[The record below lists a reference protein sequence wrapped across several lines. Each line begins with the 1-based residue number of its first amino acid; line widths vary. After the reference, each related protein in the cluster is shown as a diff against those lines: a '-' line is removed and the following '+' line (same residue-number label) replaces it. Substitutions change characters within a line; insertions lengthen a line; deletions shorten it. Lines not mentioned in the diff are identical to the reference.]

1 MSYTRY
7 KRYAIVDNG
16 TVQYLQTSDGCFLY
30 STELI
35 DGYIPQ
41 DEIDAA
47 VRSPISKKYIKV
59 FLLREDE
66 TIFKDITPW
75 VQLSGNIE
83 KKNASGQTR
92 STNLTLRNEE
102 INGKYLWTPSPN
114 GGGLWDYQKIKIVSG
129 IVLPDRLYE
138 VSEGIFVIHDP
149 SLTINGAQHTVTLQC
164 YDKFALLDGTIDGI
178 GDLDTEVPRG
188 SNLRAALASLLKLNR
203 SIGVPF
209 DLKDISFP
217 NKYKN
222 ELTPYTLKKTAD
234 NSIGSII
241 SDLVLM
247 ISCDVKYDD
256 DGRMEVFDT
265 LADLDYHNR
274 RVSWNYKDGEF
285 LNPTIKLNRSK
296 IKNKVTVVGANI
308 NGRLVKGVAENTN
321 PLSNYNI
328 NSSFG
333 IKATKITDDLLYSE
347 YLCKERA
354 RYELKKSMQE
364 YATVTMQS
372 IYIPHLEPGDIVRWT
387 YEPWEIEQEEFLV
400 NSVSVPQH
408 GKDLMSITMTNLKE
422 LPL

>member
-7 KRYAIVDNG
+7 KRYAIVENG
-16 TVQYLQTSDGCFLY
+16 NVQYLKTQDGYFLY

-75 VQLSGNIE
+75 VQLNGNIE

-92 STNLTLRNEE
+92 STNLTLQNEE
-102 INGKYLWTPSPN
+102 INGRYLWTPSPN
-114 GGGLWDYQKIKIVSG
+114 GGGLWDYQKIKIISG

-149 SLTINGAQHTVTLQC
+149 SLTINGAQHTVSLQC

-188 SNLRAALASLLKLNR
+188 SNLRAAIASLLKLNR

-256 DGRMEVFDT
+256 DGRMEVSDT

-333 IKATKITDDLLYSE
+333 VKGIKITDDLLYSE

-354 RYELKKSMQE
+354 RYELKKTMQE

-387 YEPWEIEQEEFLV
+387 YEPWGIEQEEFLV
-400 NSVSVPQH
+400 NSVSIPQH
-408 GKDLMSITMTNLKE
+408 GKDMMSISMTNLKE